1 MKDSKS
7 AWESYEK
14 GYEAMGGQDFQGRAK
29 FGEKGFLRDLFS
41 GPSGEAF
48 IGEGKDR
55 KRYDIG
61 DITRAGKF
69 LSSDAGA
76 ILDEGTKAEY
86 LSSTVRGQAATQTG
100 KLNSSLRT
108 MTGDMNTG
116 FGSGLGTWRSNQT
129 ASGEDSSSGMGITT
143 GYDKDAW
150 FTKIR
155 GWDDKSGGEFATYRK
170 DVNLLDGKNLGLD
183 EFEQGKLKR
192 IEEGLE
198 RDLEGKEL
206 NQKRLQRK
214 IQEER
219 AKFARSELELQ
230 QRKDQQAQELQ
241 QQRELS
247 GTQRKNAWNEYMASS
262 PELSKE
268 QQAGASAMEK
278 FFLQRLQSEM
288 NNPNSIYKS
297 ALETYN
303 D

>member
-1 MKDSKS
+1 MSSPQSKLWKARRSAAQRQKTGSAVRGALGTLGAVTQFVGGKMKDSKS

-29 FGEKGFLRDLFS
+29 FGEKGFLKDLLS

-116 FGSGLGTWRSNQT
+116 FGSGPGIGLENTYGSDARS
-129 ASGEDSSSGMGITT
+129 GVMW
-143 GYDKDAW
+143 K
-150 FTKIR
+150 FR
-155 GWDDKSGGEFATYRK
+155 GWD
-170 DVNLLDGKNLGLD
+170 
-183 EFEQGKLKR
+183 
-192 IEEGLE
+192 
-198 RDLEGKEL
+198 
-206 NQKRLQRK
+206 
-214 IQEER
+214 
-219 AKFARSELELQ
+219 
-230 QRKDQQAQELQ
+230 
-241 QQRELS
+241 LS
-247 GTQRKNAWNEYMASS
+247 
-262 PELSKE
+262 L
-268 QQAGASAMEK
+268 
-278 FFLQRLQSEM
+278 
-288 NNPNSIYKS
+288 IHI
-297 ALETYN
+297 
-303 D
+303 